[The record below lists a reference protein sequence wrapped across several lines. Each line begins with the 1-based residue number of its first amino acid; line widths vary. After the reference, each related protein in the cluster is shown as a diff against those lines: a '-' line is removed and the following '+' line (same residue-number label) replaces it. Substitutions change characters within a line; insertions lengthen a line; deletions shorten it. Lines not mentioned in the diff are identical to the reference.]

1 MRKISFL
8 IAMMLISAVA
18 FAQSTKVLIE
28 TSKGNITVMLYDETP
43 LHRDNFIKLVESGF
57 YDSVLFHRVINNFM
71 IQAGDPTSKN
81 AASDVLLG
89 DADAGYTIPA
99 EFVYPKYFHKIGALA
114 AARNS
119 DEENPERRSSGS
131 QFYIVQGITF
141 TDEKLDKYEAHLGIK
156 MPAEIREYYKTV
168 GGTPHLDT
176 QYTVFG
182 EVVEGM
188 DVVNEIAAVE
198 TNKDDRPVVAV
209 RILKMKLIKADTG
222 KKKVKSKDKAGK
234 TKKK

>member
-8 IAMMLISAVA
+8 IALMIISAMA

-28 TSKGNITVMLYDETP
+28 TSMGNITVMLYDETP
-43 LHRDNFIKLVESGF
+43 LHRDNFIKLVESNF
-57 YDSVLFHRVINNFM
+57 YDSILFHRVINNFM

-81 AASDVLLG
+81 AAPDVLLG
-89 DADAGYTIPA
+89 DADTDYTIPA
-99 EFVYPKYFHKIGALA
+99 EFDYPKYYHKKGALA
-114 AARNS
+114 AARTG
-119 DEENPERRSSGS
+119 DDENPERRSSGS
-131 QFYIVQGITF
+131 QFYIVQGRTF
-141 TDEKLDKYEAHLGIK
+141 IDEKLDKYEAHLGIK

-182 EVVEGM
+182 EVLDGM

-198 TNKDDRPVVAV
+198 TNKDDRPVVDV
-209 RILKMKLIKADTG
+209 RILKMKIVKTDSG
-222 KKKVKSKDKAGK
+222 NKVKKSKNK
-234 TKKK
+234 

>member
-8 IAMMLISAVA
+8 IALMIISAMA

-28 TSKGNITVMLYDETP
+28 TSMGNITIMLYDETP
-43 LHRDNFIKLVESGF
+43 LHRDNFIKLVESNF
-57 YDSVLFHRVINNFM
+57 YDSILFHRVINNFM

-81 AASDVLLG
+81 AAPDVLLG
-89 DADAGYTIPA
+89 DADTDYTIPA
-99 EFVYPKYFHKIGALA
+99 EFVYPKYFHKKGALA
-114 AARNS
+114 AARTS
-119 DEENPERRSSGS
+119 DDENPERRSSGS
-131 QFYIVQGITF
+131 QFYIVQGRTF

-156 MPAEIREYYKTV
+156 MPAEIREYYKTI

-188 DVVNEIAAVE
+188 DVVNAIAAVE
-198 TNKDDRPVVAV
+198 TNKDDRPVVDV
-209 RILKMKLIKADTG
+209 RVLNMKIIKDDSG
-222 KKKVKSKDKAGK
+222 KK
-234 TKKK
+234 TKKSKKK

>member
-1 MRKISFL
+1 MKKIIL
-8 IAMMLISAVA
+8 ILVYVVMSAMV

-28 TSKGNITVMLYDETP
+28 TTKGNITVMLYDDTP
-43 LHRDNFIKLVESGF
+43 LHRDNFIKLVESNF
-57 YDSVLFHRVINNFM
+57 YDSILFHRVIKDFM

-81 AASDVLLG
+81 AAPDVLLG
-89 DADAGYTIPA
+89 DADTDYTIPA
-99 EFVYPKYFHKIGALA
+99 EFVYPKYYHKKGALA
-114 AARNS
+114 AARTS
-119 DEENPERRSSGS
+119 DDENPERRSSGS
-131 QFYIVQGITF
+131 QFYIVQGRTF

-182 EVVEGM
+182 EVLDGM

-198 TNKDDRPVVAV
+198 TNKDARPIVDV
-209 RILKMKLIKADTG
+209 RILKMKVVKDDSG
-222 KKKVKSKDKAGK
+222 NKVKKSKNK
-234 TKKK
+234 

>member
-8 IAMMLISAVA
+8 IALMIITAMA

-28 TSKGNITVMLYDETP
+28 TSMGNITIMLYDETP
-43 LHRDNFIKLVESGF
+43 LHRDNFIKLVESNF
-57 YDSVLFHRVINNFM
+57 YDSILFHRVINNFM

-81 AASDVLLG
+81 AAPDVLLG
-89 DADAGYTIPA
+89 DSDTDYTIPA
-99 EFVYPKYFHKIGALA
+99 EFDYPKYYHKKGALA
-114 AARNS
+114 AARTG
-119 DEENPERRSSGS
+119 DDENPERRSSGS
-131 QFYIVQGITF
+131 QFYIVQGRTF

-182 EVVEGM
+182 EVLEGM

-198 TNKDDRPVVAV
+198 TNKDDRPLVDV
-209 RILKMKLIKADTG
+209 RILKMKIIKDDSG
-222 KKKVKSKDKAGK
+222 KKAKKSK
-234 TKKK
+234 KK

>member
-8 IAMMLISAVA
+8 IAMMLISAMA

-28 TSKGNITVMLYDETP
+28 TTKGNITVMLYDETP
-43 LHRDNFIKLVESGF
+43 MHRDNFIKLVESNF
-57 YDSVLFHRVINNFM
+57 YDSILFHRVINNFM

-81 AASDVLLG
+81 AAPDVLLG
-89 DADAGYTIPA
+89 DADADYTIPA
-99 EFVYPKYFHKIGALA
+99 EFVYPKYFHKKGALA

-119 DEENPERRSSGS
+119 DDENPERRSSGS
-131 QFYIVQGITF
+131 QFYIVQGRTF

-156 MPAEIREYYKTV
+156 MPADIREYYKTV

-182 EVVEGM
+182 EVLDGM

-198 TNKDDRPVVAV
+198 TNKDDRPVVDV
-209 RILKMKLIKADTG
+209 RILKMKVVKADNSLG
-222 KKKVKSKDKAGK
+222 E
-234 TKKK
+234 

>member
-8 IAMMLISAVA
+8 IAMMIVSAMA

-28 TSKGNITVMLYDETP
+28 TSMGNITIMLYDETP
-43 LHRDNFIKLVESGF
+43 LHRDNFIKLVESNF
-57 YDSVLFHRVINNFM
+57 YDSILFHRVINNFM

-81 AASDVLLG
+81 AAPDVLLG
-89 DADAGYTIPA
+89 DSDTDYTIPA
-99 EFVYPKYFHKIGALA
+99 EFDYPKYYHKKGALA
-114 AARNS
+114 AARTS
-119 DEENPERRSSGS
+119 DDENPERRSSGS
-131 QFYIVQGITF
+131 QFYIVQGRTF

-156 MPAEIREYYKTV
+156 MPAEIREYYKTI

-188 DVVNEIAAVE
+188 DVVNAIAAVE
-198 TNKDDRPVVAV
+198 TNKDDRPLVDV
-209 RILKMKLIKADTG
+209 RILKMKIIKDDSG
-222 KKKVKSKDKAGK
+222 NKVKKSKKK
-234 TKKK
+234 

>member
-8 IAMMLISAVA
+8 IALMIISAMA

-28 TSKGNITVMLYDETP
+28 TSMGNITVMLYDETP
-43 LHRDNFIKLVESGF
+43 LHRDNFIKLVESNF
-57 YDSVLFHRVINNFM
+57 YDSILFHRVINNFM

-81 AASDVLLG
+81 AAPDVLLG
-89 DADAGYTIPA
+89 DADTDYTIPA
-99 EFVYPKYFHKIGALA
+99 EFDYPKYYHKKGALA
-114 AARNS
+114 AARTG
-119 DEENPERRSSGS
+119 DDENPERRSSGS
-131 QFYIVQGITF
+131 QFYIVQGRTF
-141 TDEKLDKYEAHLGIK
+141 IDEKLDKYEAHLGIK

-182 EVVEGM
+182 EVVDGM

-198 TNKDDRPVVAV
+198 TNKDDRPVVDV
-209 RILKMKLIKADTG
+209 RILKMKIVKTDSG
-222 KKKVKSKDKAGK
+222 NKVKKSKNK
-234 TKKK
+234 

>member
-8 IAMMLISAVA
+8 FALMIFSAMA

-43 LHRDNFIKLVESGF
+43 LHRDNFIKLVEGNF
-57 YDSVLFHRVINNFM
+57 YDSILFHRVINNFM
-71 IQAGDPTSKN
+71 IQAGVPTSKN
-81 AASDVLLG
+81 AAPDVLLG
-89 DADAGYTIPA
+89 DSDTDYTIPA
-99 EFVYPKYFHKIGALA
+99 EFDYPKYYHKKGALA
-114 AARNS
+114 AARTG
-119 DEENPERRSSGS
+119 DDENPERRSSGS
-131 QFYIVQGITF
+131 QFYIVQGRTF

-156 MPAEIREYYKTV
+156 MPAEIREYYKTI

-188 DVVNEIAAVE
+188 DVVNAIAAVE
-198 TNKDDRPVVAV
+198 TNKDDRPLVDV
-209 RILKMKLIKADTG
+209 RILKMKIIKDDYG
-222 KKKVKSKDKAGK
+222 KKAKKSK
-234 TKKK
+234 KK

>member
-1 MRKISFL
+1 MLNRFIMKKIIL
-8 IAMMLISAVA
+8 ILVYVVMSAMV

-28 TSKGNITVMLYDETP
+28 TTKGNITVMLYDDTP
-43 LHRDNFIKLVESGF
+43 LHRDNFIKLVESNF
-57 YDSVLFHRVINNFM
+57 YDSILFHRVIKDFM

-81 AASDVLLG
+81 AAPDVLLG
-89 DADAGYTIPA
+89 DADTDYTIPA
-99 EFVYPKYFHKIGALA
+99 EFVYPKYYHKKGALA
-114 AARNS
+114 AARTS
-119 DEENPERRSSGS
+119 DDENPERRSSGS
-131 QFYIVQGITF
+131 QFYIVQGRTF

-182 EVVEGM
+182 EVLDGM

-198 TNKDDRPVVAV
+198 TNKDARPIVDV
-209 RILKMKLIKADTG
+209 RILKMKVVKDDSG
-222 KKKVKSKDKAGK
+222 NKVKKSKNK
-234 TKKK
+234 

>member
-8 IAMMLISAVA
+8 IAMMLISAMA

-28 TSKGNITVMLYDETP
+28 TSMGNITIMLYDETP
-43 LHRDNFIKLVESGF
+43 LHRDNFIKLVESNF
-57 YDSVLFHRVINNFM
+57 YDSILFHRVINNFM

-81 AASDVLLG
+81 AAPDVLLG
-89 DADAGYTIPA
+89 DSDTDYTIPA
-99 EFVYPKYFHKIGALA
+99 EFDYPKYYHKKGALA
-114 AARNS
+114 AARTS
-119 DEENPERRSSGS
+119 DDENPERRSSGS
-131 QFYIVQGITF
+131 QFYIVQGRTF

-156 MPAEIREYYKTV
+156 MPAEIREYYKTI

-188 DVVNEIAAVE
+188 DVVNAIAAVE
-198 TNKDDRPVVAV
+198 TNKDDRPLVDV
-209 RILKMKLIKADTG
+209 RILKMKIIKDDYG
-222 KKKVKSKDKAGK
+222 KKAKKSKK
-234 TKKK
+234 